1 MNKFIKG
8 TLRLNF
14 KDYTNDKYESLV
26 GEKFPKVDEF
36 CTPNK
41 VSGEIYDT
49 TDQKV
54 CFEFGITR
62 PTLKECKAVLTLLK
76 AKLKEVYGV
85 TVEEL
90 FIASGSC
97 F

>member
-14 KDYTNDKYESLV
+14 KDYTNDKYDSLV
-26 GEKFPKVDEF
+26 GAKFRNVDEF
-36 CTPNK
+36 CTPNR

-54 CFEFGITR
+54 YFEFAITR
-62 PTLKECKAVLTLLK
+62 PTLKECKAGLTLLK
-76 AKLKEVYGV
+76 SKLKEVYEV
-85 TVEEL
+85 KVDEV

>member
-14 KDYTNDKYESLV
+14 KDYTNDKYDSLV
-26 GEKFPKVDEF
+26 GAKFPRVDEF
-36 CTPNK
+36 CTSNK

-76 AKLKEVYGV
+76 SKLKEVYGV
-85 TVEEL
+85 TVDEV
-90 FIASGSC
+90 FVASGSC